1 MMRDIKFRAY
11 AQNSEVMVYQK
22 DFNKWIDGFIMHVDF
37 KPWDDCETELMAE
50 YIWIE
55 NEGETHNPDNPPV
68 HSSDDMVKLM
78 QYTGLTD
85 KNGTEIYE
93 GDIGWDE
100 HRACYGIV
108 MFDEGKFVYVWENIC
123 EDLFETNIE
132 VIGNVYEDSHLL
144 ED

>member
-1 MMRDIKFRAY
+1 MRDIKFRAY

-100 HRACYGIV
+100 HRECYGIV